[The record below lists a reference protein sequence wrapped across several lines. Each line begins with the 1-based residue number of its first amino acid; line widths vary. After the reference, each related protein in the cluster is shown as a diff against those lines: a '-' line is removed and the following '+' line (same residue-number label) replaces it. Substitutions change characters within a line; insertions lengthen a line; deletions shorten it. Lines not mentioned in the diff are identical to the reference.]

1 MKKLLVVDENPPL
14 ARLLSE
20 VLPDDITVV
29 SAPSGVYGGGIITK
43 EQPNVILA
51 HVCCK
56 DVFSFLE
63 KLDKEQMLG
72 RMQLILMGNEQQLAE
87 NAAEIGKYPYAERV
101 VLPFELDLIENVID
115 EAFITALGQRDE
127 LTGFYKKPCFDGKLE
142 KLMQK
147 RTDGVLF
154 YINIDKYSF
163 ASNNISDAELQ
174 LRLYALK
181 QTLDG
186 AVMCRNGDYIIGFF
200 KGDSKETAVQRLNK
214 MIEIVGAA
222 EQTQIYISAGAAC
235 AETYGYN
242 YEDMCGDAD
251 KALGVARGAGK
262 NCCRFYR

>member
-1 MKKLLVVDENPPL
+1 MKKLMVVDENPPL
-14 ARLLSE
+14 ARLLGE
-20 VLPDDITVV
+20 VLPDDIAII

-56 DVFSFLE
+56 SVFSFLE
-63 KLDKEQMLG
+63 KLEREQMLSK
-72 RMQLILMGNEQQLAE
+72 MQLILMGNEGQLAE
-87 NAAEIGKYPYAERV
+87 KAAEAAKYPYAERLL
-101 VLPFELDLIENVID
+101 LPFELEQAETVID

-127 LTGFYKKPCFDGKLE
+127 LTGFYKKPCFDGKMK
-142 KLMQK
+142 KLMEK
-147 RTDGVLF
+147 HTPGVLF

-200 KGDSKETAVQRLNK
+200 KGDDKISATERLNN
-214 MIEIVGAA
+214 MIDVVGKA
-222 EQTQIYISAGAAC
+222 EQTAIFISAGGAC

>member
-14 ARLLSE
+14 ARLLGE
-20 VLPDDITVV
+20 VLPDDIAIV

-43 EQPNVILA
+43 EQPDVILA

-63 KLDKEQMLG
+63 KLDREQMLG
-72 RMQLILMGNEQQLAE
+72 KMQHILMGNESQIAE
-87 NAAEIGKYPYAERV
+87 NAAETAKYPLAERLT
-101 VLPFELDLIENVID
+101 LPFELEQAENLID

-127 LTGFYKKPCFDGKLE
+127 LTGFYKKPCFDGKME
-142 KLMQK
+142 KLMEK

-186 AVMCRNGDYIIGFF
+186 AVMCRNGDYIMGFF
-200 KGDSKETAVQRLNK
+200 KGDDKNSAAERLNN
-214 MIEIVGAA
+214 MIDVVGKAERTEIFISVG
-222 EQTQIYISAGAAC
+222 GAC

-251 KALGVARGAGK
+251 KALGVARSGGK